1 MPYICCP
8 FCGDALPN
16 HQSECRVPGDL
27 DRFERIHDLL
37 DNRPEKSFL
46 RQNLM
51 RHLVSFGRRADI
63 PPRMTSPFSL
73 PPPSQPRV
81 NSATMGA

>member
-1 MPYICCP
+1 MPYTRCP
-8 FCGDALPN
+8 FCGDALPE
-16 HQSECRVPGDL
+16 HRHDCRVPSDL

-37 DNRPEKSFL
+37 NSHPEKSFL

-51 RHLVSFGRRADI
+51 RHLVSFGRRADAAL
-63 PPRMTSPFSL
+63 RRSSMGQSPM
-73 PPPSQPRV
+73 

>member
-1 MPYICCP
+1 MGHICP
-8 FCGDALPN
+8 FCGEALPN
-16 HQSECRVPGDL
+16 HHQECRVPGDL

-37 DNRPEKSFL
+37 GNRPDKKFL

-51 RHLVSFGRRADI
+51 RHLVSFGRRI
-63 PPRMTSPFSL
+63 PSPTWA
-73 PPPSQPRV
+73 QA